1 MTTWFKLRVPD
12 INGRFLDRLMLRLAA
27 FLVIAAVAF
36 GGYYYWDHYL
46 SRQGTAG
53 TGSTERQIAGYE
65 QAVRTNPDDAAARL
79 GLAQLYFANHRFA
92 DSVQQYQAVL
102 TLDDKNTVALDGL
115 GQALSATGDQAG
127 AIGSFQKVID
137 QAKDTDMSTNLVET
151 AHYYLGKIA
160 LDQQRPSN
168 AITELQGALAIDRT
182 DSDAWYLL
190 GAAYIDNGNP
200 DQAIAA
206 LSQAVLFVPNF
217 ADAYEKLAVTYEGK
231 GLAAEGQYARGM
243 LAYSK
248 GQYGDAL
255 SKLQAAVTASPDL
268 AAAYVGLGLTHE
280 MRSERDLAI
289 TAFQRAVQL
298 EPDNFNAQSG
308 LARLSAAP
316 APASGQQQ
324 GVTP

>member
-1 MTTWFKLRVPD
+1 MTTWFKLRMPE
-12 INGRFLDRLMLRLAA
+12 IGGRFLDRLMLRLAA
-27 FLVIAAVAF
+27 LLVIAAAAF
-36 GGYYYWDHYL
+36 AGYYYWDHYL
-46 SRQGTAG
+46 NRQGTAG

-79 GLAQLYFANHRFA
+79 ALAQLYFANHRFA

-102 TLDDKNTVALDGL
+102 TLDDKSTVALVGL
-115 GQALSATGDQAG
+115 GQALAATGDQAG

-137 QAKDTDMSTNLVET
+137 QAKDADISSNAVES
-151 AHYYLGKIA
+151 AHYYLGSIA
-160 LDQQRPSN
+160 LDQQRPSE
-168 AITELQGALAIDRT
+168 AITELQGALAIERT

-217 ADAYEKLAVTYEGK
+217 ADAYEKLAVAYEEK

-248 GQYGDAL
+248 GQYSDAL
-255 SKLQAAVTASPDL
+255 SKLQAAVTASPDF
-268 AAAYVGLGLTHE
+268 AVAHVGLGLTHE

-289 TAFQRAVQL
+289 ASYQRALQL
-298 EPDNFNAQSG
+298 EPNNFTAQSA
-308 LARLSAAP
+308 LARLGAASTP
-316 APASGQQQ
+316 TSGQQQ

>member
-1 MTTWFKLRVPD
+1 MS
-12 INGRFLDRLMLRLAA
+12 GRFLDRLMLRLAA
-27 FLVIAAVAF
+27 LLVIAAVAF

-46 SRQGTAG
+46 SRQGAPG

-65 QAVRTNPDDAAARL
+65 QAVRANPDDATSRMA
-79 GLAQLYFANHRFA
+79 LAQLYYANHRFA

-102 TLDDKNTVALDGL
+102 TLDEQSTQARLGL
-115 GQALSATGDQAG
+115 GQALLATGDQAG

-137 QAKDTDMSTNLVET
+137 QAKDADISGEMVET
-151 AHYYLGKIA
+151 AHYYVGTIA
-160 LDQQRPSN
+160 LDQQRPSD
-168 AITELQGALAIDRT
+168 AITELLQAVAMEPT

-206 LSQAVLFVPNF
+206 LSQAVLFVPNY
-217 ADAYEKLAVTYEGK
+217 AEAYEKLAVAYEGK

-248 GQYGDAL
+248 GQYSDAL

-268 AAAYVGLGLTHE
+268 VVAHVGLGLTHE
-280 MRSERDLAI
+280 SRSERDLAI
-289 TAFQRAVQL
+289 ASYQRVLQL
-298 EPDNFNAQSG
+298 EPNNFSAQAG
-308 LARLSAAP
+308 LARLGAAP
-316 APASGQQQ
+316 TPASGQQQ